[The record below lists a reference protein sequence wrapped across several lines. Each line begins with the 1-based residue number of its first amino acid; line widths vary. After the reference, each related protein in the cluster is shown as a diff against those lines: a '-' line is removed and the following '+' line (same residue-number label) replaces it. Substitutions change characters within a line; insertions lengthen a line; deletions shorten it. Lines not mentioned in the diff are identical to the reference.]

1 MSEAPPEDVYDFVVV
16 GSGAG
21 GGPLAARL
29 ALAGYTVAVLEAGTD
44 HDCPYYDI
52 PIMQAYAS
60 EDADLTWNF
69 YVSHYD
75 DADRAARDPKWVA
88 DRGGILYPRGST
100 LGGSTAVSAM
110 VHIAPHDGDWDR
122 LAALTGDESWSSTRM
137 REIFERIEHWQG
149 VDAAPLPGDDERIR
163 DQKAHHGHD
172 GWLKTTRADPR
183 IAGREPRFLD
193 IINATEATSR
203 ELFGIPEQV
212 SLPRDVNARDTAST
226 YQGMSFVP
234 VAAGGGRRNGSRE
247 RLLAV
252 RAAHPE
258 RLHLVLG
265 ALATRIVI
273 DDGRAV
279 GIEYLRGEGLY
290 RATPSPSS
298 TDREPDAPEPE
309 RRLARARREVIVAG
323 GAFNTPQLLMLSGIG
338 PADELHRLGVDVVV
352 DAPGVGANLHDRYEV
367 SVVSELDQD
376 YPIFAGSTLDIPED
390 GEPADA
396 LLREWREDQ
405 GGPYSTNGS
414 LAAMLA
420 RSTGAPALDTDLV
433 LFSLPVDFH
442 GYYPNY
448 SHEAKP
454 FHNRLSVLVLKGYTS
469 NRAGTVRLRS
479 ADPRD
484 VPDIRLHYFDE
495 GSPGWDADLDG
506 VVDGIRLAREIVEH
520 LRVAKAAE
528 ELIPGDRITTRE
540 QLREFVQREAWGH
553 HACGTARLGAPDDP
567 SAVLDG
573 DFRVRG
579 VEGLRVVDASVFP
592 DIPGFFIAS
601 AVYMISEKAA
611 DVILATHG
619 SARSQ

>member
-212 SLPRDVNARDTAST
+212 SLPRDVNARDPAST

-265 ALATRIVI
+265 ASRPVSSSTTGARSASSTCAARACTGPRRLPRPPIASPTHPSRSGGWR
-273 DDGRAV
+273 GRA
-279 GIEYLRGEGLY
+279 
-290 RATPSPSS
+290 
-298 TDREPDAPEPE
+298 
-309 RRLARARREVIVAG
+309 
-323 GAFNTPQLLMLSGIG
+323 
-338 PADELHRLGVDVVV
+338 
-352 DAPGVGANLHDRYEV
+352 
-367 SVVSELDQD
+367 
-376 YPIFAGSTLDIPED
+376 
-390 GEPADA
+390 
-396 LLREWREDQ
+396 
-405 GGPYSTNGS
+405 
-414 LAAMLA
+414 A
-420 RSTGAPALDTDLV
+420 RS
-433 LFSLPVDFH
+433 S
-442 GYYPNY
+442 
-448 SHEAKP
+448 S
-454 FHNRLSVLVLKGYTS
+454 
-469 NRAGTVRLRS
+469 RAVRS
-479 ADPRD
+479 TPRN
-484 VPDIRLHYFDE
+484 
-495 GSPGWDADLDG
+495 
-506 VVDGIRLAREIVEH
+506 
-520 LRVAKAAE
+520 
-528 ELIPGDRITTRE
+528 
-540 QLREFVQREAWGH
+540 
-553 HACGTARLGAPDDP
+553 C
-567 SAVLDG
+567 
-573 DFRVRG
+573 
-579 VEGLRVVDASVFP
+579 
-592 DIPGFFIAS
+592 
-601 AVYMISEKAA
+601 
-611 DVILATHG
+611 
-619 SARSQ
+619 